1 MNRTSTDLPA
11 GHPPVAHGRIGVLI
25 VNLGTPDAADTASV
39 RRYLREFLS
48 DRRVIEASPLL
59 WRVILE
65 AFILPFRPKRSAAA
79 YRAIWNTAR
88 DESPLRTVTRDQ
100 AEALA
105 GRFARRDG
113 RILVDHAMRYGSPA
127 IAERLGALVEQGC
140 ERVLLCPLYPQY
152 SATTT
157 ASVQDEAFR
166 ALMTMRRQ
174 PAIRTLP
181 PWHDEP
187 DYIAALAGSVRREI
201 AARGREPEV
210 ILASFHGLPRAYLEA
225 GDPYYCHCSKTARLL
240 RAALGRDETSLR
252 MTFQS
257 RFGPK
262 QWLQPYT
269 DATLTGLAGEG
280 VRDVMLI
287 TPGFVAD
294 CLETLEEIAIGSRE
308 VFLGAGGE
316 HFTLVPCL
324 NADEAHV
331 DLLEKLIGRE
341 LSGWLG

>member
-1 MNRTSTDLPA
+1 MTDRTAHLPA
-11 GHPPVAHGRIGVLI
+11 DHPPVAFGRIGVLV

-48 DRRVIEASPLL
+48 DRRVIEANPLL
-59 WRVILE
+59 WRFILE
-65 AFILPFRPKRSAAA
+65 AFILPFRPTRSAAA
-79 YRAIWNTAR
+79 YRAIWNRER

-105 GRFARRDG
+105 GRLAGHDG
-113 RILVDHAMRYGSPA
+113 RILVDHAMRYGTPA
-127 IAERLGALVEQGC
+127 IAERLEALVAQGC

-157 ASVQDEAFR
+157 ASVNDQAFR

-187 DYIAALAGSVRREI
+187 GYIAALADSVRREI

-210 ILASFHGLPRAYLEA
+210 VLASFHGLPKDYFDA
-225 GDPYYCHCSKTARLL
+225 GDPYFCHCSKTARLL
-240 RAALGRDETSLR
+240 REALGRDETTLR
-252 MTFQS
+252 LTFQS

-262 QWLQPYT
+262 EWLQPYT
-269 DATLTGLAGEG
+269 DATLTELAAQGI
-280 VRDVMLI
+280 RDVMLI

-324 NADEAHV
+324 NAEKAHI
-331 DLLEKLIGRE
+331 DLLEKLILRE
-341 LSGWLG
+341 LSGWLR